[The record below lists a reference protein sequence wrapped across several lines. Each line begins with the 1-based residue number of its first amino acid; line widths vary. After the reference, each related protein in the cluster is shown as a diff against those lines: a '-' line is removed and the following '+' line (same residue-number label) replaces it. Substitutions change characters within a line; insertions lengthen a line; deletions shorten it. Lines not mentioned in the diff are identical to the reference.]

1 MSVMKLEYAED
12 IYDITFEEDQNGL
25 FHPKFTNYGRAQ
37 MTPLE
42 RKAVDLMNELDPTAL
57 DMVNISGLYLRIW
70 KEIGKKAEKARNS
83 TARSLLAKTFLSQD
97 YSESVSQRT
106 EIDMAAQEAAWESL
120 RTSVS
125 WLAAEVRS
133 RANLTEIQKIS
144 MSLMTKN

>member
-12 IYDITFEEDQNGL
+12 IYDIPYEEDRNGL
-25 FHPKFTNYGRAQ
+25 LNPKFRNYGRKD

-70 KEIGKKAEKARNS
+70 KEIGKKAKKARNS
-83 TARSLLAKTFLSQD
+83 TARSLLAKTSLSLD
-97 YSESVSQRT
+97 YSESVNQRT

-120 RTSVS
+120 RTSVA

-133 RANLTEIQKIS
+133 RANLSEIQKIS

>member
-12 IYDITFEEDQNGL
+12 IYDIPFEEDQNGL

-42 RKAVDLMNELDPTAL
+42 RKAVDLMNEIDPTAL

-83 TARSLLAKTFLSQD
+83 TARSMLAKTSLSRD
-97 YSESVSQRT
+97 YSQSVSQRT

>member
-1 MSVMKLEYAED
+1 MERD
-12 IYDITFEEDQNGL
+12 REE
-25 FHPKFTNYGRAQ
+25 
-37 MTPLE
+37 
-42 RKAVDLMNELDPTAL
+42 
-57 DMVNISGLYLRIW
+57 
-70 KEIGKKAEKARNS
+70 AEKARNS
-83 TARSLLAKTFLSQD
+83 TARSLLAKTFLSRD

>member
-1 MSVMKLEYAED
+1 MSVMKLEYADD
-12 IYDITFEEDQNGL
+12 IYDIPYEEKDGL
-25 FHPKFTNYGRAQ
+25 FHPTFENYSRKD

-42 RKAVDLMNELDPTAL
+42 LKALDYLNEIDPTAL

-83 TARSLLAKTFLSQD
+83 TARSLLAKTFLSRD

-106 EIDMAAQEAAWESL
+106 EIDMAAKEAAWESL